1 MNENAKLERIR
12 KSCKVGKTVSTV
24 LCIIAIVGCV
34 LALAAGITVMC
45 MGKSFDQIVE
55 RAGGEGEISVTL
67 GSGGFLGRF
76 KLVDIDLDDLGLNDP
91 GKLESD
97 IPAIQKAID
106 DHPYSMLVS
115 VYLFTAAFSTAVI
128 AVILKLV
135 SSVFGLIMKENTPF
149 TDKVTRR
156 VLIAMIVT
164 SAGLFFTAGAAIG
177 ALGGIITWAVY
188 TIMDYGKT
196 LQIQSDETL

>member
-34 LALAAGITVMC
+34 LALTGITVLC
-45 MGKSFDQIVE
+45 MGKNYEHVIE
-55 RAGGEGEISVTL
+55 KAGGEGEISVTL

-76 KLVDIDLDDLGLNDP
+76 KLVDIDLDDLGLSDP

-97 IPAIQKAID
+97 IPAIQKLID
-106 DHPYSMLVS
+106 DRPYSMLVS
-115 VYLFTAAFSTAVI
+115 VYLFTAAFITAVI

-149 TDKVTRR
+149 TDKVIRR

-164 SAGLFFTAGAAIG
+164 SAGLFFTAGAEIG
-177 ALGGIITWAVY
+177 ALGGIITWVVY

>member
-67 GSGGFLGRF
+67 GSGGFPGRF
-76 KLVDIDLDDLGLNDP
+76 KLVDIDLDDLGLSDP
-91 GKLESD
+91 GRLESD

-115 VYLFTAAFSTAVI
+115 VYLFTAALATAVI

-135 SSVFGLIMKENTPF
+135 GSVFGLIMKENTPF
-149 TDKVTRR
+149 TDKVARR

-164 SAGLFFTAGAAIG
+164 SAVLFFTAGMAIG
-177 ALGGIITWAVY
+177 ALGGIITWVVY

>member
-45 MGKSFDQIVE
+45 MGKNFEHVIEQ
-55 RAGGEGEISVTL
+55 AGGEGEISVTL

-115 VYLFTAAFSTAVI
+115 VYLFTAAFTTAVI

-149 TDKVTRR
+149 TDKVIRR
-156 VLIAMIVT
+156 VLFAMVVT